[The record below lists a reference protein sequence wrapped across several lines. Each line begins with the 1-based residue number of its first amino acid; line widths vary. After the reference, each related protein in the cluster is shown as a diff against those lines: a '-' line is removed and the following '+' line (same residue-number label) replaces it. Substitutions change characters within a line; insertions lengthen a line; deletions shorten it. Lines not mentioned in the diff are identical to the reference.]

1 MTRRRKSNNPAGRP
15 SKGLTEVRLELRMP
29 EELRASAASMALADG
44 VSVNEWWRR
53 AGRAAID
60 AAIAGPVDTRIPAEE
75 WG

>member
-1 MTRRRKSNNPAGRP
+1 MPRRRSNNPAGRP
-15 SKGLTEVRLELRMP
+15 SKGLTEARLELRMP
-29 EELRASAASMALADG
+29 RELLGAARTLALADG

-60 AAIAGPVDTRIPAEE
+60 AAIAGPVDTRVPAEE